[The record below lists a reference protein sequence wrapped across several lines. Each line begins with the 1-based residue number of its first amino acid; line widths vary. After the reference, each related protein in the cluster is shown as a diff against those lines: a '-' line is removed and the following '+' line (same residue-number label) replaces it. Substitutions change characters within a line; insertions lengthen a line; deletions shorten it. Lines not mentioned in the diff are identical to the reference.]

1 MLRLLLA
8 ALALLAA
15 PARAQDRPFRVLT
28 YNVLYGFNHGKAI
41 DLGAEW
47 IAKRHPDIVAFQ
59 ELNKFT
65 QEQLSTLAKK
75 WGHHH
80 TVILK
85 EKGFPVALT
94 ANSEIEVI
102 EKRIEDMWH
111 GYLHCKVRGVHFF
124 VVHLSPSNHKVRVSE
139 AELLGTKI
147 TKLLAD
153 GQNVMVLG
161 DFNTN
166 SPLDRHWLEPRPSTA
181 EWRRKLPESAD
192 PKYITMT
199 KFMEM
204 GLIDLVHSKRPT
216 AEVKQGT
223 FPTRIKKQDRPGGGW
238 RIDFILT
245 DPKLALRCINAFTS
259 REQAVHKISDHL
271 PVEASFR

>member
-1 MLRLLLA
+1 MLRLVLSV
-8 ALALLAA
+8 LALSVATLS
-15 PARAQDRPFRVLT
+15 AQDQPFRVLT

-65 QEQLSTLAKK
+65 QDKLSALAKK
-75 WGHHH
+75 WGHNH

-85 EKGFPVALT
+85 EEGFPVALT
-94 ANSEIEVI
+94 ANTKIEVV
-102 EKRIEDMWH
+102 EKRIKDMWH
-111 GYLHCKVRGVHFF
+111 GYLHCKVRGVHIF

-139 AELLGTKI
+139 AALLGTKI
-147 TKLLAD
+147 TKLMAD
-153 GQNVMVLG
+153 GANVMVLG

-166 SPLDRHWLEPRPSTA
+166 SPLDRGWLEPRPSTA

-192 PKYITMT
+192 PEYITMS
-199 KFMEM
+199 KFRDM
-204 GLIDLVHSKRPT
+204 GLIDLVHAKRPT
-216 AEVKQGT
+216 AEVQLGT
-223 FPTRIKKQDRPGGGW
+223 FPSRIKKQDRPGEGW

-259 REQAVHKISDHL
+259 REPEVHQISDHL